1 MPDGKP
7 AATNRKARF
16 DYEILETF
24 EAGLALLG
32 SEIKSIREGRANITE
47 GYAREESSEMWLFNA
62 HISGYSHDP
71 VRPRK
76 LLLHKS
82 EIAWLKRQTSEKGLT
97 IVPLKLYI
105 KKHFA
110 KVQIGLA
117 RGRRRHDKRRAII
130 DKERSREARRAME
143 R

>member
-32 SEIKSIREGRANITE
+32 SEIKSMREGRANITE
-47 GYAREESSEMWLFNA
+47 GYAREESSEIWLFNA

>member
-24 EAGLALLG
+24 EAGLVLLG

-105 KKHFA
+105 KKHVA
-110 KVQIGLA
+110 KVLIGLA
-117 RGRRRHDKRRAII
+117 RGRRKHDKRRAII

>member
-47 GYAREESSEMWLFNA
+47 GYAREESSEIWLFNA

-117 RGRRRHDKRRAII
+117 RGRQIGRAHV
-130 DKERSREARRAME
+130 
-143 R
+143 

>member
-47 GYAREESSEMWLFNA
+47 GYAREESSEIWLFNA

>member
-1 MPDGKP
+1 MFDGKP

-24 EAGLALLG
+24 EAGLVLLG
-32 SEIKSIREGRANITE
+32 SEIKSIREGKANITE
-47 GYAREESSEMWLFNA
+47 GHAREESNEMWLFNV

-82 EIAWLKRQTSEKGLT
+82 ETAWLKRQTSEKGLT

-110 KVQIGLA
+110 KVLIGLA
-117 RGRRRHDKRRAII
+117 RGRRKYDKRRAII
-130 DKERSREARRAME
+130 DKEREREARRAIE